1 MVSIDVLK
9 VMKGLIAMFE
19 TFHMCWSHSFK
30 KEELFESVVEGCKE
44 KYMLQ

>member
-9 VMKGLIAMFE
+9 VMKDLIAMFE
-19 TFHMCWSHSFK
+19 TFRIYCASFK

-44 KYMLQ
+44 KYMLK